1 MKYNK
6 YYNPSAL
13 HLSGREYVVLE
24 EYENGTKKI
33 KFPSFF
39 GEVVI
44 AYPKDL
50 DGTYK
55 EKCEK
60 LWKKEKNRI
69 AIANGWN

>member
-44 AYPKDL
+44 AYPKD
-50 DGTYK
+50 
-55 EKCEK
+55 
-60 LWKKEKNRI
+60 
-69 AIANGWN
+69 